1 MHGLINSAIQ
11 SYVVETHGL
20 NTWDHLK
27 LAADCNVDFF
37 ISMDSYDDNIT
48 YSLVAAAPEVLG
60 VSQGRFLESIGEF
73 WVPYVGKGDYKE
85 IFKMAGSDFISFI
98 QNINNMHSR
107 VMTLMPDLV
116 PPTFTCKNITDNS
129 MMVDYYSKRDGLAP
143 MVVGLLRGLAVW
155 FKLEM
160 TIQWVIK
167 KTESINYDQFYIEFI
182 PSVNNE

>member
-1 MHGLINSAIQ
+1 
-11 SYVVETHGL
+11 
-20 NTWDHLK
+20 
-27 LAADCNVDFF
+27 
-37 ISMDSYDDNIT
+37 
-48 YSLVAAAPEVLG
+48 
-60 VSQGRFLESIGEF
+60 
-73 WVPYVGKGDYKE
+73 
-85 IFKMAGSDFISFI
+85 
-98 QNINNMHSR
+98 
-107 VMTLMPDLV
+107 
-116 PPTFTCKNITDNS
+116 